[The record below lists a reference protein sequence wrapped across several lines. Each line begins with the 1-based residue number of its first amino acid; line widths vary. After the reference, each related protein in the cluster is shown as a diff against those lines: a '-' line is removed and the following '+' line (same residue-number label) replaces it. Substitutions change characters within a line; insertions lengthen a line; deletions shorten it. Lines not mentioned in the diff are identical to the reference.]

1 MSCSIRSNWA
11 LVRLTCDPKGGSLER
26 GVTFFKGSWEEEIS
40 PVFWGGKEEE
50 KGSDPKGT
58 NLINQ
63 VFNVAEK
70 LPVFG
75 TK

>member
-1 MSCSIRSNWA
+1 M
-11 LVRLTCDPKGGSLER
+11 ER

-58 NLINQ
+58 NLITQ